1 MFYKILEVIRGASLP
16 HFWNLFTI
24 NFLLLS
30 NFSRIICRFISLCE
44 IGFAYCCLRSLI
56 SSKHR
61 KTLNLIWMA
70 ASLEPPSTLIDEDQY
85 RVFVQSMEAQGAY
98 SPPGPSSVG
107 IVDFERPDSRYY
119 LCESDI
125 ADLTAYESAAGAAK
139 KPVWNKSS
147 SGAAGK
153 VGAVMGA
160 ESWPALSDTARG
172 SPKSPL
178 VSSNGQGVVVSD
190 TSISSGGYSMNH
202 IRLEADGTISQA
214 PCIIGALAESQQ
226 QNAGNYGQRERSFGG
241 NEQQSQHGSF
251 RGNNNG
257 PQARPDGSYRHRH
270 GGRRDHNRREGFA
283 SQKRDGSRPFVRGPA
298 PNWPFVPPP
307 VVMRPFVNPMVYH
320 EMPQV
325 FFVPGP
331 HLDSPR
337 PPPMVSYTPLL
348 FPVPDPHL
356 LNKILNQ
363 INYYFSNE
371 NLVKD
376 IHLRRNMDSEGW
388 VSVHL
393 IAGFNKV
400 RQLTNSVHLI
410 LDALQASYIIEV
422 QGDKVRRRGDWLKWL
437 IPPTQNPT
445 TSPAFYASS
454 QYNYLE
460 DID

>member
-1 MFYKILEVIRGASLP
+1 
-16 HFWNLFTI
+16 
-24 NFLLLS
+24 
-30 NFSRIICRFISLCE
+30 
-44 IGFAYCCLRSLI
+44 
-56 SSKHR
+56 
-61 KTLNLIWMA
+61 MA
-70 ASLEPPSTLIDEDQY
+70 ASLEPPSTLIDEEHY
-85 RVFVQSMEAQGAY
+85 RMFVRSMEAHGA
-98 SPPGPSSVG
+98 SSVG

-119 LCESDI
+119 FCESDI
-125 ADLTAYESAAGAAK
+125 ADLTVYESAAGAAK

-153 VGAVMGA
+153 VGAAVMGA

-178 VSSNGQGVVVSD
+178 VSSNGEGVLSD
-190 TSISSGGYSMNH
+190 TTISTSGGYSMNH
-202 IRLEADGTISQA
+202 IRLEADGTISRA
-214 PCIIGALAESQQ
+214 PCIIAESQQ
-226 QNAGNYGQRERSFGG
+226 QNAGNSGQRDRSFGG

-257 PQARPDGSYRHRH
+257 PQARPDGSYHHRH
-270 GGRRDHNRREGFA
+270 GGRRDHNRRESFA

-337 PPPMVSYTPLL
+337 PPPMVSYSPLL

-376 IHLRRNMDSEGW
+376 IHLRKNMDREGW

-400 RQLTNSVHLI
+400 RQLTNNIHLI
-410 LDALQASYIIEV
+410 LDALQASHIIEV
-422 QGDKVRRRGDWLKWL
+422 LGDKVRRRGDWLKWL
-437 IPPTQNPT
+437 MPPTQNPT
-445 TSPAFYASS
+445 TSPAVYASS
-454 QYNYLE
+454 QSNYLE
-460 DID
+460 DIN

>member
-1 MFYKILEVIRGASLP
+1 
-16 HFWNLFTI
+16 
-24 NFLLLS
+24 
-30 NFSRIICRFISLCE
+30 
-44 IGFAYCCLRSLI
+44 
-56 SSKHR
+56 
-61 KTLNLIWMA
+61 MA
-70 ASLEPPSTLIDEDQY
+70 ASLEPPSTFFDEDHY
-85 RVFVQSMEAQGAY
+85 RMFVESMEAQGAY

-107 IVDFERPDSRYY
+107 IVDYERPDSRYY
-119 LCESDI
+119 
-125 ADLTAYESAAGAAK
+125 LTAYESAAGAPK
-139 KPVWNKSS
+139 KTVWNKSS

-160 ESWPALSDTARG
+160 EAWPALSDTARG

-178 VSSNGQGVVVSD
+178 VSSNGEGVVVSD
-190 TSISSGGYSMNH
+190 TSISPQNHTATSGSYSMKH
-202 IRLEADGTISQA
+202 IRFEADGTISQA
-214 PCIIGALAESQQ
+214 PCIIGALAESQK
-226 QNAGNYGQRERSFGG
+226 QNAGNSGQRERSFGG
-241 NEQQSQHGSF
+241 NEQQSQHRSF

-257 PQARPDGSYRHRH
+257 PQARPDGSYHHRH
-270 GGRRDHNRREGFA
+270 GGRRDHNRRESFA

-298 PNWPFVPPP
+298 PSWPFVPPP

-376 IHLRRNMDSEGW
+376 IHLRRNMDREGW

-400 RQLTNSVHLI
+400 RQLTNNIHLI
-410 LDALQASYIIEV
+410 LDALQASSIIEV

-437 IPPTQNPT
+437 MPPTQNPT
-445 TSPAFYASS
+445 TSPAVYASS
-454 QYNYLE
+454 QNNYLE
-460 DID
+460 DIG